1 MRSTSSNNEDPR
13 AAAWAWPLRLL
24 HWLTVGLLVWE
35 IVITLGPM
43 NERGAVAMRWMPTH
57 MSLGLA
63 LFALCL
69 CRMAFRLV
77 TQAPQPQRPAAVA
90 VHLALYAIL
99 IALIATG
106 WLGHQPMP
114 FMSTPKLF
122 GYWPIP
128 FAPKIPWL
136 GTARLLALHSALF
149 WAFCGATLVHIG
161 AALVHLLLSRD
172 GVFERMTT
180 QWLNRN

>member
-114 FMSTPKLF
+114 
-122 GYWPIP
+122 
-128 FAPKIPWL
+128 
-136 GTARLLALHSALF
+136 
-149 WAFCGATLVHIG
+149 
-161 AALVHLLLSRD
+161 
-172 GVFERMTT
+172 
-180 QWLNRN
+180 